1 MRLFRDV
8 RRVLRKEVVAI
19 CAMVFMADVACG
31 LLLTTFSLYARS
43 LGASLALIGALVGV
57 MGLTRILASVPIG
70 LICDRLGRRSVISAG
85 MLLFAIS
92 SLLHMVAP
100 NPYFLFPLRVLDGL
114 GIASVFFMGVAYI
127 GDIVDKREQGLVIG
141 LYTSCMGLGFTLGP
155 LIGGQ
160 VSEAYGF
167 RTSYLVAVVAA
178 LVGYAIAR
186 LGLVRQQ
193 PSERTTA
200 SRPVGSVLRK
210 LRLVAKEPNLLT
222 TSLAN
227 LLMSMVLFGTT
238 FGFFPLYAASLSV
251 GEATIGSMF
260 AGRALISTSTRL
272 PTGLLTAK
280 FSSASLMLI
289 ALALAMTTA
298 VAISFT
304 TSVVLLGVFLAGD
317 GIAYGVFLTS
327 GQASM
332 TEHSSAS
339 ERGTALGLYSTAG
352 SIGGAVAPFF
362 MGVIAD
368 LWGLAAV
375 FRVTGGLVLVGI
387 GVLWSV
393 SLRHRRAAIRLA
405 GEECHAA

>member
-1 MRLFRDV
+1 MRLLGDV

-70 LICDRLGRRSVISAG
+70 LICDRVGRRSVLSAG
-85 MLLFAIS
+85 MLLFATS
-92 SLLHMVAP
+92 GLLHMVAP
-100 NPYFLFPLRVLDGL
+100 NPYFLFPLRILDGL
-114 GIASVFFMGVAYI
+114 GMASVFFMGVAYI

-193 PSERTTA
+193 PSEGTTA
-200 SRPVGSVLRK
+200 SPPVGSVLRK
-210 LRLVAKEPNLLT
+210 LRLVAEEPNLLT

-260 AGRALISTSTRL
+260 AARALISTSTRL

-317 GIAYGVFLTS
+317 GIAYGVFITS

-332 TEHSSAS
+332 TEHSRPS
-339 ERGTALGLYSTAG
+339 ERGIALGLYSTAG

-368 LWGLAAV
+368 RWGLAAV

-387 GVLWSV
+387 GVLWYV
-393 SLRHRRAAIRLA
+393 SLRRRRAAVRLA
-405 GEECHAA
+405 EEECYAA